1 MSEALKS
8 IRLYCTPN
16 AKKRNALLELQKNY
30 TDGINTFIGLLW
42 DEDSLWKDIF
52 WGTSTS
58 PSMRAYEKAHR
69 ISSLGCALSQTAMDE
84 ATEKLSQTYQDIR
97 TEMLNIIDSG
107 DDEYI
112 FVLSK
117 ALFDCSLAGK
127 SLSETKELLYPH
139 VTEEN

>member
-1 MSEALKS
+1 MQYRQDDLGLEFGCVLFSWHEYDLHFV
-8 IRLYCTPN
+8 RLLYH
-16 AKKRNALLELQKNY
+16 ALLK
-30 TDGINTFIGLLW
+30 
-42 DEDSLWKDIF
+42 
-52 WGTSTS
+52 
-58 PSMRAYEKAHR
+58 YEKAHR

-107 DDEYI
+107 DAEYI

-117 ALFDCSLAGK
+117 ALFGCSLAGK